1 MPMSGRSSEIP
12 AVIGGL
18 QMQSKEHQSLSPCH
32 REKYLEGYRYLA
44 SKHRNRDI
52 NYYVKNI
59 RDDHFHEVGEIFVPC
74 FNILIGVVPDQASVA
89 SALLA

>member
-1 MPMSGRSSEIP
+1 MLPQSNETLQANHLSLYWHQGLDSEKI
-12 AVIGGL
+12 I
-18 QMQSKEHQSLSPCH
+18 
-32 REKYLEGYRYLA
+32 EGYRYIA

-52 NYYVKNI
+52 HYYVKNI
-59 RDDHFHEVGEIFVPC
+59 RDDHFCEVGEIFVPC